1 MKSNQSIEQTIELVN
16 NSPSTIFHKDD
27 VLRIISGIEV
37 TQGATMTL
45 EQIEDIAYAIANRIY
60 QNSDRICELESVTVS
75 VGGYGNGVDDSSISM
90 DEDIIN
96 EYAMEVLQDFITP
109 AEEVSTGTENNPAE
123 NQQVSN

>member
-37 TQGATMTL
+37 TEDATMTL
-45 EQIEDIAYAIANRIY
+45 EQIEDIASAIANRIY

-75 VGGYGNGVDDSSISM
+75 VGGYGNGIDDSTINVC
-90 DEDIIN
+90 EDRIY
-96 EYAMEVLQDFITP
+96 EYAVEVLQDCITP
-109 AEEVSTGTENNPAE
+109 AEEVSTGTENNPAD

>member
-27 VLRIISGIEV
+27 VLRILSGIEV

-45 EQIEDIAYAIANRIY
+45 EQIEDIASAIANRIY
-60 QNSDRICELESVTVS
+60 QNSDRICELESVTVT
-75 VGGYGNGVDDSSISM
+75 VGGYGSGIDDHSITM

-96 EYAMEVLQDFITP
+96 EYAMEVLQDFIAP